1 MDLYNKVCYLTHS
14 LTNFVREPKET
25 KMETQVTADK
35 LVSVYIK
42 IRDKRSAILR
52 AYEEQ
57 DNVLKEQQAMVSNQM
72 LEMMKEVGATNI
84 KTIYGTVSRSVST
97 RFSTNDWNSM
107 YDFIKEHDAM
117 HLMEQR
123 ISQGNMKRFLEEN
136 PDQLPIGLN
145 SSSTYTVSV
154 RKAK

>member
-1 MDLYNKVCYLTHS
+1 
-14 LTNFVREPKET
+14 
-25 KMETQVTADK
+25 METQVTADK

-72 LEMMKEVGATNI
+72 LEIMKEVGATNI
-84 KTIYGTVSRSVST
+84 KTTYGTVSRSVST
-97 RFSTNDWNSM
+97 RFTTNDWGSM

-123 ISQGNMKRFLEEN
+123 ISQGNMNRFLEEN

>member
-1 MDLYNKVCYLTHS
+1 MDLYNKVWYPIHS
-14 LTNFVREPKET
+14 LTNFVREPKEI

-72 LEMMKEVGATNI
+72 LEIMKEVGATNI
-84 KTIYGTVSRSVST
+84 KTTYGTVSRSVST
-97 RFSTNDWNSM
+97 RFTTNDWGSM
-107 YDFIKEHDAM
+107 YAFIKEHDAM

>member
-1 MDLYNKVCYLTHS
+1 
-14 LTNFVREPKET
+14 
-25 KMETQVTADK
+25 
-35 LVSVYIK
+35 
-42 IRDKRSAILR
+42 
-52 AYEEQ
+52 
-57 DNVLKEQQAMVSNQM
+57 M
-72 LEMMKEVGATNI
+72 LEIMKEVGATNI
-84 KTIYGTVSRSVST
+84 KTTYGTVSRSVST
-97 RFSTNDWNSM
+97 RFTTNDWGSM
-107 YDFIKEHDAM
+107 YAFIKEHDAM

>member
-1 MDLYNKVCYLTHS
+1 
-14 LTNFVREPKET
+14 
-25 KMETQVTADK
+25 METQVTADK
-35 LVSVYIK
+35 LLSVYIK

-72 LEMMKEVGATNI
+72 LEIMKEVGATNI
-84 KTIYGTVSRSVST
+84 KTTYGTVSRSVST
-97 RFSTNDWNSM
+97 RFTTNDWGSM
-107 YDFIKEHDAM
+107 YAFIKEHDAM

>member
-1 MDLYNKVCYLTHS
+1 
-14 LTNFVREPKET
+14 
-25 KMETQVTADK
+25 METQVTADK

-72 LEMMKEVGATNI
+72 LEIMKEVGATNI
-84 KTIYGTVSRSVST
+84 KTTYGTVSRSVST
-97 RFSTNDWNSM
+97 RFTTNDWGSM

-117 HLMEQR
+117 HLW
-123 ISQGNMKRFLEEN
+123 SNVL
-136 PDQLPIGLN
+136 
-145 SSSTYTVSV
+145 
-154 RKAK
+154 AKVI

>member
-1 MDLYNKVCYLTHS
+1 
-14 LTNFVREPKET
+14 
-25 KMETQVTADK
+25 METQVTADK

-57 DNVLKEQQAMVSNQM
+57 DNVLKEQQVMVSNQM
-72 LEMMKEVGATNI
+72 LEIMKEVGATNI
-84 KTIYGTVSRSVST
+84 KTTYGTVSRSVST
-97 RFSTNDWNSM
+97 RFTTNDWGSM
-107 YDFIKEHDAM
+107 YAFIKEHDAM

>member
-1 MDLYNKVCYLTHS
+1 
-14 LTNFVREPKET
+14 
-25 KMETQVTADK
+25 METQVTADK

-72 LEMMKEVGATNI
+72 LEIMKEVGATNI
-84 KTIYGTVSRSVST
+84 KTTYGTVSRSVST
-97 RFSTNDWNSM
+97 RFTTNDWGSM

>member
-1 MDLYNKVCYLTHS
+1 
-14 LTNFVREPKET
+14 
-25 KMETQVTADK
+25 METQVTADK

-72 LEMMKEVGATNI
+72 LEIMKEVGATNI
-84 KTIYGTVSRSVST
+84 KTTYGTVSRSIST
-97 RFSTNDWNSM
+97 RFTTNDWGSM
-107 YDFIKEHDAM
+107 YAFIKEHDAM

>member
-1 MDLYNKVCYLTHS
+1 
-14 LTNFVREPKET
+14 
-25 KMETQVTADK
+25 
-35 LVSVYIK
+35 
-42 IRDKRSAILR
+42 
-52 AYEEQ
+52 
-57 DNVLKEQQAMVSNQM
+57 
-72 LEMMKEVGATNI
+72 
-84 KTIYGTVSRSVST
+84 
-97 RFSTNDWNSM
+97 M

>member
-1 MDLYNKVCYLTHS
+1 
-14 LTNFVREPKET
+14 
-25 KMETQVTADK
+25 METQVTADK

-57 DNVLKEQQAMVSNQM
+57 DNVLKEQQVMVSNQM
-72 LEMMKEVGATNI
+72 LEIMKEVGATNI
-84 KTIYGTVSRSVST
+84 KTTYGTVSRSVST
-97 RFSTNDWNSM
+97 RFTTNDWGSM

>member
-1 MDLYNKVCYLTHS
+1 
-14 LTNFVREPKET
+14 
-25 KMETQVTADK
+25 METQVTADK

-72 LEMMKEVGATNI
+72 LEIMKEVGATNI
-84 KTIYGTVSRSVST
+84 KTTYGTVSRSVST
-97 RFSTNDWNSM
+97 RFTTNDWGSM
-107 YDFIKEHDAM
+107 YAFVKEHDAM